1 MQKVIPVEL
10 VVVLGDGL
18 EERVC
23 FHTFLMLSNK
33 EPEVTFIILKMEFQ
47 L

>member
-1 MQKVIPVEL
+1 MQKIIPVEL
-10 VVVLGDGL
+10 VVVLGGGL

-23 FHTFLMLSNK
+23 FHTVLMLSSK
-33 EPEVTFIILKMEFQ
+33 EPAVTFIILKIEFQ